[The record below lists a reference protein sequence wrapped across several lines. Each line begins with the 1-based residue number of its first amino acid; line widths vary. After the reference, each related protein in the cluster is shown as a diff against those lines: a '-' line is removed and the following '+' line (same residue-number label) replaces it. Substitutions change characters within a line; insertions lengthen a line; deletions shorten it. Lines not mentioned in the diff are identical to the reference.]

1 MSTPALAE
9 RAERAARRIQL
20 FGVSLVSTV
29 LVSGLA
35 LPWKLTG
42 LGFGLLTGYA
52 GVRSLADLAALRR
65 AGLPARGRTGV
76 IIGIGVIGLI
86 LLLLLGEA
94 ALYPL
99 AAEQER
105 CLTTALT
112 HQDRRACRQEF
123 DRQQQEVLRR
133 FQRGSG

>member
-52 GVRSLADLAALRR
+52 GVRSLADLA
-65 AGLPARGRTGV
+65 
-76 IIGIGVIGLI
+76 
-86 LLLLLGEA
+86 
-94 ALYPL
+94 
-99 AAEQER
+99 
-105 CLTTALT
+105 
-112 HQDRRACRQEF
+112 
-123 DRQQQEVLRR
+123 
-133 FQRGSG
+133 